1 MKSMLK
7 PLLVAGL
14 LATAGL
20 TAFSQSPM
28 GAGMGHDCM
37 DKAGHMNPA
46 RMQAHNDK
54 KNAALKAQL
63 KLTPAQEAGWA
74 AYVEAI
80 KPPADRMARQAQ
92 HAELAKLPTPER
104 IDQMKTLRSQHMGEM
119 NAAMDKRGEA
129 TKTFYATLT
138 AEQKKT
144 FDSVTTRHYGDKGQK
159 GHMGP
164 MDGMGAGK
172 GPASTKP

>member
-7 PLLVAGL
+7 PLLIAGL

-28 GAGMGHDCM
+28 DGMSHDRM
-37 DKAGHMNPA
+37 DKAGHMDRA
-46 RMQAHNDK
+46 RMQAQMNK

-63 KLTPAQEAGWA
+63 KLSAAQEAAWLTFVDA
-74 AYVEAI
+74 S
-80 KPPADRMARQAQ
+80 KPPADMMARQAQ

-104 IDQMKTLRSQHMGEM
+104 IDQMKTLRSQHMAEM
-119 NAAMDKRGEA
+119 TAAMDKRGEA
-129 TKTFYATLT
+129 TKAFYATLT

-144 FDSVTTRHYGDKGQK
+144 FDSATTSHHGDKAHK

-164 MDGMGAGK
+164 A
-172 GPASTKP
+172 PAKP